1 MDDELEAIRK
11 KKLLELQ
18 QQQMGSQDNVFEED
32 ARQKEFE
39 EQKKAALRKILTTE
53 ARERLG
59 RIKAARPEVAEN
71 IENQLIMFA
80 QSGQLKNKINDE
92 QLRELLSKLIPKKRD
107 IKNRICS
114 SQSACLRSNR
124 NSEAVILALADLIAA
139 SRSS

>member
-18 QQQMGSQDNVFEED
+18 QQQMGSQAALGEE
-32 ARQKEFE
+32 ARKKEFD
-39 EQKKAALRKILTTE
+39 EQKKTVLRQILTTE

-59 RIKAARPEVAEN
+59 RIKIARPDVAEN

-92 QLRELLSKLIPKKRD
+92 QLLELLSKIIPKKRD
-107 IKNRICS
+107 IKIKR
-114 SQSACLRSNR
+114 RGF
-124 NSEAVILALADLIAA
+124 
-139 SRSS
+139 

>member
-11 KKLLELQ
+11 RKLLELQ
-18 QQQMGSQDNVFEED
+18 QQQMSSQEALEEG
-32 ARQKEFE
+32 ARKKEFE
-39 EQKKAALRKILTTE
+39 EQKKAALRQILTTE

-71 IENQLIMFA
+71 IENQLIMLA

-107 IKNRICS
+107 IKIR
-114 SQSACLRSNR
+114 RR
-124 NSEAVILALADLIAA
+124 GF
-139 SRSS
+139 